1 MIYMYTII
9 VQAVCQPEASP
20 VGAKM
25 AAELCFRPFYG
36 CPFGFLEKVGIGNSR
51 GIKKAVIF
59 GVEPADIRNY
69 IPAIIAQPTVVIEGS
84 FSVKS
89 YSHQAETL

>member
-1 MIYMYTII
+1 MVVPYSVLIFLTLTFILHSSSFI
-9 VQAVCQPEASP
+9 LFSP
-20 VGAKM
+20 
-25 AAELCFRPFYG
+25 LPLYLY
-36 CPFGFLEKVGIGNSR
+36 LEKVGIGNSR